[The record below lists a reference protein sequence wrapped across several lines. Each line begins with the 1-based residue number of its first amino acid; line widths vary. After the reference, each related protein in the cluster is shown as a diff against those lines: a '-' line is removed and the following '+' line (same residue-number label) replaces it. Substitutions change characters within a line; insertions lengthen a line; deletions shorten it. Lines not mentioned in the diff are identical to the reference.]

1 MGLLGYDEFDHRRM
15 MSVFHG
21 GRLHVKS
28 VPLGQVTHLGRVI
41 VSEHDR
47 AGGTG
52 GKFEEVFVIHV
63 VARVKTSPR
72 PLSSCRVGRVQEKR
86 GPLRAEMT
94 ADEVKCVPFDKF
106 HAVAAK
112 TDPPDPAGKCFGVPA
127 GRDSSAVFTRLH
139 DTSAGSENSASLD
152 AVAQNCLK
160 SVLHFIARL
169 PAEILQHART
179 GEAVVEYPP
188 SKRLSP
194 ALLGEKNPPNTGN
207 MRIFFAQQNPFCEV
221 LHGRGKADNRASA
234 ILNFLLILFIAHSP
248 VQRFY
253 RLNMKKSL
261 RARFTLIA
269 LATQILLGIAA
280 GLRPRRAAYLLPPN
294 NTPPS

>member
-1 MGLLGYDEFDHRRM
+1 M
-15 MSVFHG
+15 MSVFHR

-28 VPLGQVTHLGRVI
+28 VPLGQVTHLGGVI

-47 AGGTG
+47 AGGAG

-63 VARVKTSPR
+63 VARVKTFPC

-86 GPLRAEMT
+86 GPLRTEMI

-127 GRDSSAVFTRLH
+127 GRDSSAVFTPLH
-139 DTSAGSENSASLD
+139 DAGAGSENSASLD
-152 AVAQNCLK
+152 AVAKNCLK
-160 SVLHFIARL
+160 SVLHFVAGL
-169 PAEILQHART
+169 AAEILQHART
-179 GEAVVEYPP
+179 GEAVVQYPP

-194 ALLGEKNPPNTGN
+194 ALPGEKNPPDTGN

-221 LHGRGKADNRASA
+221 LHGRGKADNRAA
-234 ILNFLLILFIAHSP
+234 AEGFHE
-248 VQRFY
+248 QGG
-253 RLNMKKSL
+253 
-261 RARFTLIA
+261 
-269 LATQILLGIAA
+269 LLGQGTHPLAEHRNQPGLASGVAERAA
-280 GLRPRRAAYLLPPN
+280 LWYAGDVCDSPAEGLRIRKKG
-294 NTPPS
+294 